1 MSYAFISY
9 VHEDSRKVDQ
19 LQRTLESAG
28 IRVWRDIDDLWPGE
42 DWRAKIREAISQDA
56 LVFIAC
62 FSKESVARSKSY
74 QYEELTLAIEEIR
87 KRSPEASWFIPVRLD
102 DCEIPDRDIGGGK
115 TLRSI
120 QRADLF
126 GPGAKKKAERLVAAI
141 LRILGRDS
149 VPSGATPSTV
159 GGPITNFEPATTV
172 EEKVNGLEWPRERV
186 SHRYAQFVREH
197 EPEPF
202 QDEASLLD
210 DFERAEEEKKRAR
223 DQLWLEFEEAYGPP
237 PEWYAEVREWDVGKY
252 SAHEAANK
260 SLLGNFWG
268 LQILRFGGANGA
280 WLEFPDLVLDKK
292 IAPNM
297 RPGIDQDG
305 RDPTRPFRDWWG
317 VYRDYQLGDWA
328 EDFRDQRLEHVSE
341 ELQARQDAA
350 LVYAST
356 AGAGNGLRI
365 FTWTARAAI
374 EILAIAMDAA
384 VALNYWRPDAIRSP
398 SDLGMCE
405 GILRIDDLE
414 SRMPPEAAMD
424 VAPLVR
430 STCTELID
438 VELTAHYERAVKSLR
453 RGEWAR
459 GEELSPTSW
468 LSFQQSLASP
478 HAKFRVTAFRWSV
491 DALVQASAEAVGAI
505 RLPGVNLRRSSLRA
519 ASPDTAPLPTLDLL
533 LSQHQTSR
541 VESAADVSCLT
552 LLSRAI
558 TSGPISAS
566 ALSRSRIGSTAD
578 FADGAPVV
586 ASMHTGGARSAVM
599 CAHVTQGS

>member
-1 MSYAFISY
+1 MGHAFISY
-9 VHEDSRKVDQ
+9 VHENSRKVDH

-42 DWRAKIREAISQDA
+42 DWRAKIREAISQGA

-87 KRSPEASWFIPVRLD
+87 KRSPEASWFMPVRLD
-102 DCEIPDRDIGGGK
+102 DCEIPDLDIGGGK

-126 GPGAKKKAERLVAAI
+126 GPDAKKAERLVVAVF
-141 LRILGRDS
+141 RILGRDS

-159 GGPITNFEPATTV
+159 GGPITNFEPATPV

-197 EPEPF
+197 EPGPF
-202 QDEASLLD
+202 QDEASLVD

-237 PEWYAEVREWDVGKY
+237 PEQFAEIREWDVDKY
-252 SAHEAANK
+252 SAHQAANE

-268 LQILRFGGANGA
+268 LQILHFGGANRA
-280 WLEFPDLVLDKK
+280 WLGFPDLVLDKE
-292 IAPNM
+292 IAPVAF
-297 RPGIDQDG
+297 PGIGEDD
-305 RDPTRPFRDWWG
+305 RDPTRPFRDWWN
-317 VYRDYQLGDWA
+317 VYHHSLLEGWA
-328 EDFRDQRLEHVSE
+328 EDFRDQRLEHVPE

-374 EILAIAMDAA
+374 EMLAIAMDAA
-384 VALNYWRPDAIRSP
+384 IALNYWRPRTIWPP
-398 SDLGMCE
+398 SRLSVRT
-405 GILRIDDLE
+405 GILRMDDLE
-414 SRMPPEAAMD
+414 SRMPPEDATH

-430 STCTELID
+430 STCTELVD
-438 VELTAHYERAVKSLR
+438 VGLTANYERAIKRLR

-459 GEELSPTSW
+459 DEELSPKSW
-468 LSFQQSLASP
+468 LSFQQKLAGPRGKIWVRIS
-478 HAKFRVTAFRWSV
+478 FRPSV
-491 DALVQASAEAVGAI
+491 DELVQASAEAVEAI
-505 RLPGVNLRRSSLRA
+505 RLPGVNLRRSGLRA

-533 LSQHQTSR
+533 LGRHQTSR
-541 VESAADVSCLT
+541 VESAANVSCLT
-552 LLSRAI
+552 LLSCAI
-558 TSGPISAS
+558 TSGRFPPR
-566 ALSRSRIGSTAD
+566 L
-578 FADGAPVV
+578 
-586 ASMHTGGARSAVM
+586 
-599 CAHVTQGS
+599 